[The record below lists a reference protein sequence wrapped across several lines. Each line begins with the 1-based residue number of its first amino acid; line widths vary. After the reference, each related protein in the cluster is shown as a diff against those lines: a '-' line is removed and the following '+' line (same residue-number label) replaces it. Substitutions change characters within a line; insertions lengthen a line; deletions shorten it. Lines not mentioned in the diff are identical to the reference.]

1 MLVLISYCNF
11 RLVNKKKMAKVN
23 IDGKEYEFES
33 LTDNQKAQLVSLK
46 FVQDELKRLNA
57 QLAVYKTA

>member
-1 MLVLISYCNF
+1 
-11 RLVNKKKMAKVN
+11 MAKVN

-57 QLAVYKTA
+57 QLAVYKTAEAAYSKALKKELEG